1 MTQSGLCCYLGSS
14 LKLGPVG
21 VHRML
26 IAKWLG
32 WFRQHQI
39 TTVFVLEILA
49 VFIGISVSLIVDD
62 WRQARTDQG
71 QVHKILTKIHG
82 NLLEHRDLYRVQAL
96 RKTLAAED
104 ALAFALRNEFLWG
117 DADNSSIFGLIFDE
131 PFVPSRLVDLERL
144 VRSELLANFPELQ
157 AKLDFYNNL
166 MQNQFANNGKM
177 LDIATDVQIDLFR
190 SSGVIF
196 PQGDTTLSGEQEPRS
211 GIEQRSRDLATAPYL
226 DMSQQELRE
235 YNVVALRSAVADE
248 EFRALLTTLATLHVD
263 GASEALEMEY
273 LADEMI
279 VTIETFA
286 PSIRRRFDAIGID
299 GTATGGEFS
308 DAGGPS
314 QSVPMLRSPKDQDV
328 WFLTAD
334 LVDGEFV
341 FRADNSWDRYWGAP
355 RTYHNFKR
363 GGGYEFFG
371 DADDVFPQGTAE
383 SGGLNIPVDVGRYEI
398 TFNSHTLEYSFDL
411 VNGPES

>member
-1 MTQSGLCCYLGSS
+1 MARLVQTTSN
-14 LKLGPVG
+14 
-21 VHRML
+21 HRSFCSRDSCRFY
-26 IAKWLG
+26 WY
-32 WFRQHQI
+32 FS
-39 TTVFVLEILA
+39 F
-49 VFIGISVSLIVDD
+49 DD

-71 QVHKILTKIHG
+71 QAHKILTKIHG

-235 YNVVALRSAVADE
+235 YDVLGRIGGEEVLVDRAGRVEEGQPGRRS
-248 EFRALLTTLATLHVD
+248 
-263 GASEALEMEY
+263 G
-273 LADEMI
+273 
-279 VTIETFA
+279 
-286 PSIRRRFDAIGID
+286 
-299 GTATGGEFS
+299 ATG
-308 DAGGPS
+308 
-314 QSVPMLRSPKDQDV
+314 
-328 WFLTAD
+328 
-334 LVDGEFV
+334 
-341 FRADNSWDRYWGAP
+341 
-355 RTYHNFKR
+355 
-363 GGGYEFFG
+363 
-371 DADDVFPQGTAE
+371 
-383 SGGLNIPVDVGRYEI
+383 
-398 TFNSHTLEYSFDL
+398 
-411 VNGPES
+411 